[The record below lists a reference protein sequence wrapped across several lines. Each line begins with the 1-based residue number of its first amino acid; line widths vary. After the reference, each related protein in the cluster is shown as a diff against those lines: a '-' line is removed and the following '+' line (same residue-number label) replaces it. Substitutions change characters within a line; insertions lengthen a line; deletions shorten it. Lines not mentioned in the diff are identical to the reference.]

1 MTISAFSSCGLN
13 VILEY
18 STGACAALGH
28 AVGPREEKI
37 QKCLES
43 TVKFREGNNGKE
55 EKKKIRLADT
65 Q

>member
-1 MTISAFSSCGLN
+1 MN

-18 STGACAALGH
+18 STGVCAALGH